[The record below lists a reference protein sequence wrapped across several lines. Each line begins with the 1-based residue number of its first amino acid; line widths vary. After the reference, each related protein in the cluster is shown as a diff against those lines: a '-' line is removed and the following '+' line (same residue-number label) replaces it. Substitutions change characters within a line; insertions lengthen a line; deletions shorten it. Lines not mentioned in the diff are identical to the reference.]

1 MGTSLLTSKRAAS
14 DNYSR
19 LSPEFP
25 RMEWGG
31 ETGSHGDQGKD
42 RRVPVAGH
50 HWKPPPKVDSSYARA
65 QVYMVKGRV
74 SLPPGFFWRNERT
87 IEKENRE
94 QWEHLSMAYF
104 YVCSQ
109 EAISVTTLHPKR
121 EPRTESVYH
130 QCSWV
135 HKLVNLLYRKL
146 TYFRNT
152 IISQLEIWTED

>member
-74 SLPPGFFWRNERT
+74 SLPPGSFWRNERT

-94 QWEHLSMAYF
+94 Q
-104 YVCSQ
+104 
-109 EAISVTTLHPKR
+109 
-121 EPRTESVYH
+121 
-130 QCSWV
+130 
-135 HKLVNLLYRKL
+135 
-146 TYFRNT
+146 
-152 IISQLEIWTED
+152 